1 MSSIADSGEPT
12 ERRLRVTV
20 EYDGTNFQGFQRQ
33 PQGRTVQAVLEAALA
48 QYMPAPTVLAAG
60 RTDSGVHA
68 TGQVVHFNYAGRVPV
83 AKLAAIVNGQL
94 PDDLAI
100 RDCREVGPTFN
111 ARYSA
116 LSRTYRYQF
125 IRAPEREPL
134 RERYAWRLAGTLD
147 LAAMQEAVAL
157 LPGTHSFRR
166 FGRIPGSPE
175 QARRSQQQHGWRRTV
190 FHAELTQDADILC
203 FQIEANAYLTH
214 MVRAI
219 VGALVAVGRGRLQP
233 AQVQAALL
241 DETSDVALA
250 PIAPPHGLCLFQVR
264 YPDE

>member
-1 MSSIADSGEPT
+1 M
-12 ERRLRVTV
+12 TV

-33 PQGRTVQAVLEAALA
+33 PTGRTVQAVLEAALA
-48 QYMPAPTVLAAG
+48 LYTPSTTVLAAG
-60 RTDSGVHA
+60 RTDAGVHA
-68 TGQVVHFNYAGRVPV
+68 SGQVIHFNYAGRVPV
-83 AKLAAIVNGQL
+83 AKLTAIVNGQL
-94 PDDLAI
+94 PNDLAI
-100 RDCREVGPTFN
+100 RDCREVAPTFN

-116 LSRTYRYQF
+116 LSRTYRYHF
-125 IRAPEREPL
+125 IRAPGREPL
-134 RERYAWRLAGTLD
+134 RERFAWRLAGTLNF
-147 LAAMQEAVAL
+147 AAMLETVKM

-175 QARRSQQQHGWRRTV
+175 QARRSQQEHGWRRTV
-190 FHAELTQDADILC
+190 FLAELTQAADTLC

-233 AQVQAALL
+233 AHVHAALL